1 MRPIDQS
8 LWSDCFGFIKN
19 FVFVNVTNISN
30 TYEFVNF
37 SFVTLCDVA
46 NISNIY
52 IYIYIYEYV
61 NLVFV
66 TLCDVANISNI
77 YKLVLICL

>member
-8 LWSDCFGFIKN
+8 LWFDCFGFIKN
-19 FVFVNVTNISN
+19 IV
-30 TYEFVNF
+30 
-37 SFVTLCDVA
+37 FVTLCDVV

-52 IYIYIYEYV
+52 ELV
-61 NLVFV
+61 NFVFV

-77 YKLVLICL
+77 YKLVLVCL